1 MNIML
6 LTAVWH
12 ETETL
17 VAHTVS
23 VVRHHGHQQP
33 FFCLVQKMSATVR
46 HRDGVAVP
54 GQVRRSL
61 HAQDAQTSVHPA
73 LIPSCWPGSLLDTS
87 DRQTCFH
94 GDILGESVRPLLRTF
109 TLVLHQCRPLS
120 RCWRRT
126 FRFCE
131 DVSASLPVTMYTRA
145 SV

>member
-1 MNIML
+1 MKGEPGTGIAFFCQHQRMNIMR

-54 GQVRRSL
+54 GQVRRRS
-61 HAQDAQTSVHPA
+61 HGRTD
-73 LIPSCWPGSLLDTS
+73 ICPSSPHTLL
-87 DRQTCFH
+87 
-94 GDILGESVRPLLRTF
+94 LAWL
-109 TLVLHQCRPLS
+109 
-120 RCWRRT
+120 
-126 FRFCE
+126 
-131 DVSASLPVTMYTRA
+131 AA
-145 SV
+145 